1 MCQTSA
7 MPDFAGGIMNVLQN
21 GPGPL
26 APQDENKINQ
36 WLSHKAHTY
45 QTAGASPEQTQQ
57 WLEHDNARYVRHM
70 NELATHA
77 AAAKALEKS
86 KTMLIGMLG
95 LQEQNK
101 APQPGMSP
109 GDRSA
114 AAYWTEAR
122 RNGQVPAGE
131 KGQTAPPW
139 QGDSKKH
146 CTCK

>member
-1 MCQTSA
+1 
-7 MPDFAGGIMNVLQN
+7 MPDYAGGILNLLQN
-21 GPGPL
+21 GPGHL

-57 WLEHDNARYVRHM
+57 WLEQDNARYTQHM

-101 APQPGMSP
+101 TAPAMSA

-114 AAYWTEAR
+114 AAYWSEAR

-131 KGQTAPPW
+131 AGPKAAPWKG
-139 QGDSKKH
+139 DNK
-146 CTCK
+146 TCSCK

>member
-1 MCQTSA
+1 
-7 MPDFAGGIMNVLQN
+7 MNVLQN

-26 APQDENKINQ
+26 APQQENQIGQ
-36 WLSHKAHTY
+36 WLAHN
-45 QTAGASPEQTQQ
+45 EQRYTNAMPDDPRIPQ
-57 WLEHDNARYVRHM
+57 WLNNDRTRYTQHM

-101 APQPGMSP
+101 AQPAGSA

-114 AAYWTEAR
+114 AAHWAEAR

-131 KGQTAPPW
+131 AGPKAAPWKG
-139 QGDSKKH
+139 DNK
-146 CTCK
+146 TCSCE